1 MITSMKNS
9 PLFRIYLILTLFLSL
24 SIQSIWAQQDNWTH
38 FRGSNI
44 NAIATETQVPL
55 VWNDS
60 TNIMW
65 KTNIEGK
72 GWSSPVVYGNQV
84 WVTTATDNG
93 KKMLAVCVDINTG
106 KKIYD
111 LLLFQP
117 DTIQSK
123 HAINTYATPTCCIE
137 EGFVYAHFG
146 TYGTACINTATG
158 IVVWKRTDLN
168 CNHAQGPG
176 SSPILY
182 KDLLILHY
190 DGIDVR
196 YVVALDKK
204 TGNTIWKVDRP
215 EELYKGIAP
224 IAKKAY
230 ITPIIVNVK
239 GKDLLISNASTACIA
254 YEPETGKEVW
264 RIVKGHETTIASPIE
279 EKGTI
284 YYFTSWMATKPE
296 EEQHIDLVAVNPDG
310 KGDITKTN
318 VLWEINTPIDQ
329 LSSAVVKNGKIYFVD
344 SKNVLFCL
352 DAKTGKAIYS
362 EKMKQKYNAS
372 PIYAAGNIYFTSVK
386 GETMVIK
393 AGDKLQV
400 VAENKLTVGE
410 VYSTPAFVR
419 NSMLFRSDKCLYR
432 IATK

>member
-1 MITSMKNS
+1 MKRTHS
-9 PLFRIYLILTLFLSL
+9 IRIYLIITFIFILG
-24 SIQSIWAQQDNWTH
+24 IQFTQAQQDNWTH
-38 FRGSNI
+38 FRGSNL
-44 NAIATETQVPL
+44 NGIATIAKAPVL
-55 VWNDS
+55 WNDS
-60 TNIMW
+60 TNILW

-72 GWSSPVVYGNQV
+72 GWSSPVVFGNQI
-84 WVTTATDNG
+84 WLTTALDNG
-93 KKMLAVCVDINTG
+93 KKMIGVCLDVDSG

-111 LLLFQP
+111 LTLFQP

-123 HAINTYATPTCCIE
+123 HSMNTYATPTCCIE
-137 EGFVYAHFG
+137 EGFVYVHFG
-146 TYGTACINTATG
+146 TYGTACVNTSNG
-158 IVVWKRTDLN
+158 EVVWKRTDLR
-168 CNHAQGPG
+168 CQHAQGPG

-182 KDLLILHY
+182 KNLLILHF
-190 DGIDVR
+190 DGTDVR

-204 TGNTIWKVDRP
+204 TGKTVWKVNRP
-215 EELYKGIAP
+215 EELYKGMAP

-264 RIVKGHETTIASPIE
+264 RIVNGHETTIASPIE

-284 YYFTSWMATKPE
+284 YYFTSWMAAKPD
-296 EEQHIDLVAVNPDG
+296 EEQYIDLVAANPDG

-318 VLWEINTPIDQ
+318 VLWKINKPIDQ
-329 LSSAVVKNGKIYFVD
+329 LSSAVVKDGKIYFVD

-352 DAKTGKAIYS
+352 DAKTGKEIYS

-386 GETMVIK
+386 GETTVIK

-419 NSMLFRSDKCLYR
+419 NSMLFRSDKSLYR
-432 IATK
+432 IETK